1 MPGDDVRNP
10 SQNQRVVIK
19 FLDLITSMTTG
30 YNFYL
35 TTICIDKI
43 FFSITFDLLIKS

>member
-35 TTICIDKI
+35 TILILLKI
-43 FFSITFDLLIKS
+43 INKKERYI